1 MAICPSNAVIS
12 KQNVATGTLTC
23 YDTNG
28 NVIQTIIGNSPV
40 PIGASYKCGSGTI
53 NIKTVLST
61 NDYQCENSFGT
72 PISTSNPCTTGW
84 AKDLFTI
91 ENNGILSYQCSN
103 PTGTS
108 TPFSCPNG
116 ITPTTNTL
124 TGSMTKCIIPA
135 RPSIPEPPSSD
146 VSTSNTPSDVSSSD
160 VSTSNTPSDVSS
172 SDVSTSNTPSDVS
185 SSDVSSNT
193 TSSNTTS
200 SNSTSSN
207 STSSNSTSSNS
218 TSSNSPSSNTSNS
231 TSSSNNIGFYI
242 IIIGILITIIVIGVI
257 SYFVFFN
264 NHSNKSIGVIN
275 KGGYYHFD

>member
-1 MAICPSNAVIS
+1 MATCPSNAVIS

-28 NVIQTIIGNSPV
+28 AVIQTISGNSPV
-40 PIGASYKCGSGTI
+40 PVGASYKCGIGTI

-61 NDYQCENSFGT
+61 NDYQCENGIGT
-72 PISTSNPCTTGW
+72 QISTSNPCTTGW

-124 TGSMTKCIIPA
+124 TGLMTKCIIPA
-135 RPSIPEPPSSD
+135 RQSIPEPTSS
-146 VSTSNTPSDVSSSD
+146 
-160 VSTSNTPSDVSS
+160 
-172 SDVSTSNTPSDVS
+172 SDVS
-185 SSDVSSNT
+185 SSDVSSSDVPPT
-193 TSSNTTS
+193 DTSSSNISS

-207 STSSNSTSSNS
+207 STSSNSTSSS
-218 TSSNSPSSNTSNS
+218 TTS
-231 TSSSNNIGFYI
+231 TNNIDNYM
-242 IIIGILITIIVIGVI
+242 IIIGILITITVIGVI

-264 NHSNKSIGVIN
+264 NHLNKSIDITN
-275 KGGYYHFD
+275 KGGYYYLK

>member
-1 MAICPSNAVIS
+1 MATCPSNAVIS

-28 NVIQTIIGNSPV
+28 AVIQTISGNSPV
-40 PIGASYKCGSGTI
+40 PVGASYKCGIGTI

-61 NDYQCENSFGT
+61 NDYQCENGIGT
-72 PISTSNPCTTGW
+72 QISTSNPCTTGW

-124 TGSMTKCIIPA
+124 TGLMTKCIIPA
-135 RPSIPEPPSSD
+135 RQSIPEPTSS
-146 VSTSNTPSDVSSSD
+146 
-160 VSTSNTPSDVSS
+160 
-172 SDVSTSNTPSDVS
+172 SDVS
-185 SSDVSSNT
+185 SSDVSSSDVPPTDTSSSNISSSNS
-193 TSSNTTS
+193 TSSNSTSSNSKS

-207 STSSNSTSSNS
+207 STSSNSTSSS
-218 TSSNSPSSNTSNS
+218 TTS
-231 TSSSNNIGFYI
+231 TNNIDNYM
-242 IIIGILITIIVIGVI
+242 IIIGILITITVIGVI

-264 NHSNKSIGVIN
+264 NHLNKSIDITN
-275 KGGYYHFD
+275 KGGYYYLK

>member
-1 MAICPSNAVIS
+1 MATCPSNAVIS

-28 NVIQTIIGNSPV
+28 AVIQTISGNSPV
-40 PIGASYKCGSGTI
+40 PVGASYKCGIGTI

-61 NDYQCENSFGT
+61 NDYQCENGIGT
-72 PISTSNPCTTGW
+72 QISTSNPCTTGW

-124 TGSMTKCIIPA
+124 TGLMTKCIIPA
-135 RPSIPEPPSSD
+135 RQSIPEPTSS
-146 VSTSNTPSDVSSSD
+146 
-160 VSTSNTPSDVSS
+160 
-172 SDVSTSNTPSDVS
+172 SDVS
-185 SSDVSSNT
+185 SSDVSSSDVPPT
-193 TSSNTTS
+193 DTSSSNISS

-207 STSSNSTSSNS
+207 STSSNSKSSNS
-218 TSSNSPSSNTSNS
+218 TSSNS
-231 TSSSNNIGFYI
+231 TSSSTTSTNNIDNYM
-242 IIIGILITIIVIGVI
+242 IIIGILITITVIGVI

-264 NHSNKSIGVIN
+264 NHLNKSIDITN
-275 KGGYYHFD
+275 KGGYYYLK

>member
-1 MAICPSNAVIS
+1 MATCPSNAVIS

-28 NVIQTIIGNSPV
+28 AVIQTISGNSPV
-40 PIGASYKCGSGTI
+40 PVGASYKCGIGTI

-124 TGSMTKCIIPA
+124 TGLMTKCIIPA
-135 RPSIPEPPSSD
+135 RQSIPEPTSS
-146 VSTSNTPSDVSSSD
+146 
-160 VSTSNTPSDVSS
+160 
-172 SDVSTSNTPSDVS
+172 SDVS
-185 SSDVSSNT
+185 SSDVSSSDISSSDVSSSDVSSSDL
-193 TSSNTTS
+193 TSVDAPPPDISS
-200 SNSTSSN
+200 SNSTSSDTSSN

-218 TSSNSPSSNTSNS
+218 TSSNSPSSS
-231 TSSSNNIGFYI
+231 TASTNNIGFYM

-264 NHSNKSIGVIN
+264 NHSNKSIDIIN
-275 KGGYYHFD
+275 KGGYYYFK

>member
-1 MAICPSNAVIS
+1 MATCPSNAVIS

-28 NVIQTIIGNSPV
+28 AVIQTISGNSPV
-40 PIGASYKCGSGTI
+40 PVGASYKCGIGTI

-61 NDYQCENSFGT
+61 NDYQCENGIGT
-72 PISTSNPCTTGW
+72 QISTSNPCTTGW

-124 TGSMTKCIIPA
+124 TGLMTKCIIPA
-135 RPSIPEPPSSD
+135 RQSIPEPTSS
-146 VSTSNTPSDVSSSD
+146 SDVSSSD
-160 VSTSNTPSDVSS
+160 VPPTDTSS
-172 SDVSTSNTPSDVS
+172 SNIS
-185 SSDVSSNT
+185 
-193 TSSNTTS
+193 S

-207 STSSNSTSSNS
+207 SS
-218 TSSNSPSSNTSNS
+218 SSNSPSSS
-231 TSSSNNIGFYI
+231 TPSTNNIGFYI
-242 IIIGILITIIVIGVI
+242 IIIGILITITVIGVI

-264 NHSNKSIGVIN
+264 NHLNKSIDITN
-275 KGGYYHFD
+275 KGGYYYLK

>member
-1 MAICPSNAVIS
+1 MATCPSNAVIS

-28 NVIQTIIGNSPV
+28 AVIQTISGNSPV
-40 PIGASYKCGSGTI
+40 PVGASYKCGIGTI

-61 NDYQCENSFGT
+61 NDYQCENGIGT
-72 PISTSNPCTTGW
+72 QISTSNPCTTGW

-124 TGSMTKCIIPA
+124 TGLMTKCIIPA
-135 RPSIPEPPSSD
+135 RQSIPEPTSS
-146 VSTSNTPSDVSSSD
+146 
-160 VSTSNTPSDVSS
+160 
-172 SDVSTSNTPSDVS
+172 SDVS
-185 SSDVSSNT
+185 SSDVSSSDVPPT
-193 TSSNTTS
+193 DTSSSNISS

-218 TSSNSPSSNTSNS
+218 KSSNSTSSNS
-231 TSSSNNIGFYI
+231 TSSSTTSTNNIDNYM
-242 IIIGILITIIVIGVI
+242 IIIGILITITVIGVI

-264 NHSNKSIGVIN
+264 NHLNKSIDITN
-275 KGGYYHFD
+275 KGGYYYLK

>member
-1 MAICPSNAVIS
+1 MATCPSNAVIS

-28 NVIQTIIGNSPV
+28 AVIQTISGNSPV
-40 PIGASYKCGSGTI
+40 PVGASYKCGIGTI

-61 NDYQCENSFGT
+61 NDYQCENGIGT
-72 PISTSNPCTTGW
+72 QISTSNPCTTGW

-124 TGSMTKCIIPA
+124 TGLMTKCIIPA
-135 RPSIPEPPSSD
+135 RQSIPEPTSS
-146 VSTSNTPSDVSSSD
+146 
-160 VSTSNTPSDVSS
+160 
-172 SDVSTSNTPSDVS
+172 SDVS
-185 SSDVSSNT
+185 SSDVSSSDVPPT
-193 TSSNTTS
+193 DTSSSNISSSNISS

-207 STSSNSTSSNS
+207 STSSNSKSSNS
-218 TSSNSPSSNTSNS
+218 TSSNS
-231 TSSSNNIGFYI
+231 TSSSTTSTNNIDNYM
-242 IIIGILITIIVIGVI
+242 IIIGILITITVIGVI

-264 NHSNKSIGVIN
+264 NHLNKSIDITN
-275 KGGYYHFD
+275 KGGYYYLK

>member
-1 MAICPSNAVIS
+1 MATCPSNAVIS

-28 NVIQTIIGNSPV
+28 AVIQTISGNSPV
-40 PIGASYKCGSGTI
+40 PVGASYKCGIGTI

-61 NDYQCENSFGT
+61 NDYQCENGIGT
-72 PISTSNPCTTGW
+72 QISTSNPCTTGW

-124 TGSMTKCIIPA
+124 TGLMTKCIIPA
-135 RPSIPEPPSSD
+135 RQSIPEP
-146 VSTSNTPSDVSSSD
+146 TSSSD
-160 VSTSNTPSDVSS
+160 VPPTDTSS
-172 SDVSTSNTPSDVS
+172 SNIS
-185 SSDVSSNT
+185 
-193 TSSNTTS
+193 S

-218 TSSNSPSSNTSNS
+218 KSSNSTSSNS
-231 TSSSNNIGFYI
+231 TSSSTTSTNNIDNYM
-242 IIIGILITIIVIGVI
+242 IIIGILITITVIGVI

-264 NHSNKSIGVIN
+264 NHLNKSIDITN
-275 KGGYYHFD
+275 KGGYYYLK

>member
-1 MAICPSNAVIS
+1 MATCPSNAVIS

-28 NVIQTIIGNSPV
+28 AVIQTISGNSPV
-40 PIGASYKCGSGTI
+40 PVGASYKCGIGTI

-61 NDYQCENSFGT
+61 NDYQCENGIGT
-72 PISTSNPCTTGW
+72 QISTSNPCTTGW

-124 TGSMTKCIIPA
+124 TGLMTKCIIPA
-135 RPSIPEPPSSD
+135 RQSIPEPTSS
-146 VSTSNTPSDVSSSD
+146 SDVSSSD
-160 VSTSNTPSDVSS
+160 VPPTDTSSSNISSSNISS
-172 SDVSTSNTPSDVS
+172 SDVPPTDTS
-185 SSDVSSNT
+185 SSNISSSNI
-193 TSSNTTS
+193 SS

-207 STSSNSTSSNS
+207 SS
-218 TSSNSPSSNTSNS
+218 SSNSPSSS
-231 TSSSNNIGFYI
+231 TPSTNNIGFYI
-242 IIIGILITIIVIGVI
+242 IIIGILITITVIGVI

-264 NHSNKSIGVIN
+264 NHLNKSIDITN
-275 KGGYYHFD
+275 KGGYYYLK

>member
-1 MAICPSNAVIS
+1 MATCPSNAVIS

-28 NVIQTIIGNSPV
+28 AVIQTISGNSPV
-40 PIGASYKCGSGTI
+40 PVGASYKCGIGTI

-61 NDYQCENSFGT
+61 NDYQCENGIGT
-72 PISTSNPCTTGW
+72 QISTSNPCTTGW

-124 TGSMTKCIIPA
+124 TGLMTKCIIPA
-135 RPSIPEPPSSD
+135 RQSIPEPTSS
-146 VSTSNTPSDVSSSD
+146 
-160 VSTSNTPSDVSS
+160 
-172 SDVSTSNTPSDVS
+172 SDVS
-185 SSDVSSNT
+185 SSDVSSSDVPPT
-193 TSSNTTS
+193 DTSSSNISS

-218 TSSNSPSSNTSNS
+218 KSSNSTSSNSTSSNS
-231 TSSSNNIGFYI
+231 TSSSTTSTNNIDNYM
-242 IIIGILITIIVIGVI
+242 IIIGILITITVIGVI

-264 NHSNKSIGVIN
+264 NHLNKSIDITN
-275 KGGYYHFD
+275 KGGYYYLK